1 MILDCG
7 KNTHLSKK
15 LIQEKTYKVFDGM
28 LISIAGITTMH
39 LCKMIYSEDEENPDS
54 ELIYEFLDG
63 ELQGFGKQYK
73 RLVTRQRDGSR
84 KELFYL
90 GRGTFNDSADI
101 CLFEGGKISAK
112 HLYFKFDSQSTEWS
126 FYDLKSKNGTFALLK
141 NFSQFNEKK
150 FSSYDLVFEDN
161 IPNITYSVAGYTF
174 YMEVIKKENPVIIV

>member
-1 MILDCG
+1 
-7 KNTHLSKK
+7 
-15 LIQEKTYKVFDGM
+15 
-28 LISIAGITTMH
+28 MH

-141 NFSQFNEKK
+141 NFSQFNEKI
-150 FSSYDLVFEDN
+150 FSTPHLVFEDN
-161 IPNITYSVAGYTF
+161 VPENKFLVAGYLFFTQ
-174 YMEVIKKENPVIIV
+174 VITEQNPVNIG